1 MIIIS
6 TVSSFDCFYEVEGP
20 SVFFCVKILII
31 FSILVSTFYF
41 ESEGIFSITN
51 INVKIH
57 FFVIPQYLV
66 IAFSEK
72 KWLIDLHK

>member
-6 TVSSFDCFYEVEGP
+6 IVSSFDCFYEVEGP
-20 SVFFCVKILII
+20 SIFCVKILII

-51 INVKIH
+51 INVKYISLS
-57 FFVIPQYLV
+57 YRNT
-66 IAFSEK
+66 
-72 KWLIDLHK
+72 